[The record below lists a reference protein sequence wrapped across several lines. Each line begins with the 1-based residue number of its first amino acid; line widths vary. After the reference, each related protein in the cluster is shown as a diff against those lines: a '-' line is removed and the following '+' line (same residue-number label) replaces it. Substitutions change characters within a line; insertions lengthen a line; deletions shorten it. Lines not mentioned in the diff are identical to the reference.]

1 MKEKETYKVMMSNM
15 AQDSAIVRELTEEE
29 QRSLKS
35 CVLEMFCDVL
45 RVCEKHNI
53 CIMLGGGSALG
64 SVRHQGFIPW
74 DDDLDLLMPRAD
86 YARFAAIFHDELSE
100 KYILTAPNQ
109 ELPAKT
115 RFPKIIKKN
124 TMLKELTD
132 IHNGYCYGIFLDIF
146 ILENAPKTMLGR
158 RIKGLLCNGLMFMG
172 SQAFWYEHSCEEVK
186 RFMSTTAGGQK
197 SYRRI
202 MTFGRLCALL
212 PSRKWFNLVD
222 KAVQGKKDTGFWG
235 IPTGRKHYM
244 GEILP
249 QSVFVPVTKGI
260 FEGIQVPIPG
270 DYDTYLRNLYGNYM
284 EIPPIEKR
292 ERHLIVDFSLNCDE
306 STKI

>member
-1 MKEKETYKVMMSNM
+1 MKEKKTYKVMMSSM
-15 AQDSAIVRELTEEE
+15 AQDSAIVRELTEKE
-29 QRSLKS
+29 RDDLKH
-35 CVLEMFCDVL
+35 CVLEMFRDVL

-86 YARFAAIFHDELSE
+86 YERFAAIFQEELSE
-100 KYILTAPNQ
+100 EYLLIAPNR

-146 ILENAPKTMLGR
+146 ILENVPKTVLGR
-158 RIKGLLCNGLMFMG
+158 RLKGLLCNGLMFLG
-172 SQAFWYEHSCEEVK
+172 SQAFWYEHSCDEVK
-186 RFMSTTAGGQK
+186 RFMSTTTGGQK
-197 SYRRI
+197 SYKRI
-202 MTFGRLCALL
+202 MTLGRVCALL
-212 PSRKWFNLVD
+212 PSAKWFNLVD
-222 KAVQGKKDTGFWG
+222 KAVQGKKDTGFYG
-235 IPTGRKHYM
+235 IPTGRKHYL

-249 QSVFVPVTKGI
+249 KSAYLPVSEGI
-260 FEGIQVPIPG
+260 FEGCSVPLPG
-270 DYDTYLRNLYGNYM
+270 NCDAYLRNLYGNYM
-284 EIPPIEKR
+284 EIPPVEKR

-306 STKI
+306 STLI